1 MSFKLGIVEWA
12 FPFPGPYG
20 LKIAA
25 SLGLKGMELDFGEYE
40 NGFPLSNPRIQDAY
54 LECGEKFGIAFP
66 SMALNALNT
75 HGMSSGRNTVDGMIA
90 IETIRKGIAAA
101 KRMHIPVVQLPSFH
115 DNRADIRSEEDFYNT
130 CEMLRFACDI
140 AADSDITLAMENVL
154 SAKDTKRMI
163 REVGSDRLKVMYDTQ
178 NYYLNAGYNQ
188 AELLEAISD
197 DVIQIHVK
205 DGFNNTI
212 SSALLGKGN
221 VSFRETA
228 EVIRR
233 THCTEWLLL
242 ENFYNQQPLN
252 LLTDDTFE
260 LIEEDIRILRGIF
273 GTELAAG

>member
-25 SLGLKGMELDFGEYE
+25 SLGLQGMELDFGEYE
-40 NGFPLSNPRIQDAY
+40 NGFPLSNPRVQDAY
-54 LECGEKFGIAFP
+54 LECGEQFGIEFP

-101 KRMHIPVVQLPSFH
+101 KRMGIPVIQLPSFH

-130 CEMLRFACDI
+130 CEMLRFACDL

-178 NYYLNAGYNQ
+178 NYVLNAGYNQ
-188 AELLEAISD
+188 AELLEAIAEH
-197 DVIQIHVK
+197 VVQIHVK
-205 DGFNNTI
+205 DGFNHTI
-212 SSALLGKGN
+212 SSALLGKGD

-228 EVIRR
+228 AVIQR
-233 THCTEWLLL
+233 TQCTEWLLL
-242 ENFYNQQPLN
+242 ENFYQQQPLN
-252 LLTDDTFE
+252 LLTEDTFE
-260 LIEEDIRILRGIF
+260 LIEEDIRTMREIF
-273 GTELAAG
+273 GKDLA